1 MKYPQ
6 SEFCMTMRDAD
17 FEFDYDYDHENET
30 SEYVEQPEEQQHTH
44 LIDEEEAVAVFHPQI
59 YVCETS
65 ADSR

>member
-6 SEFCMTMRDAD
+6 SEFCITMRDAD
-17 FEFDYDYDHENET
+17 YDYDYDYENET
-30 SEYVEQPEEQQHTH
+30 SEYVEQPEETQHTH
-44 LIDEEEAVAVFHPQI
+44 LIEEAVAVFHPQI

>member
-1 MKYPQ
+1 
-6 SEFCMTMRDAD
+6 MRDAD
-17 FEFDYDYDHENET
+17 YDYDYDYENET

-44 LIDEEEAVAVFHPQI
+44 LIEEAVVVFHPQI